1 LLSSAPIFLIL
12 IIFFEIIIANGTKL
26 CRNVPW
32 MNLDIIYHLFIQKF
46 NMAARPIMLSN
57 IFFLETMFDGID
69 TLLCTGTCSRNIPN
83 MTLYRACGLSFCCS
97 EIQDVGLGRTQF

>member
-1 LLSSAPIFLIL
+1 
-12 IIFFEIIIANGTKL
+12 
-26 CRNVPW
+26 
-32 MNLDIIYHLFIQKF
+32 
-46 NMAARPIMLSN
+46 MLSN